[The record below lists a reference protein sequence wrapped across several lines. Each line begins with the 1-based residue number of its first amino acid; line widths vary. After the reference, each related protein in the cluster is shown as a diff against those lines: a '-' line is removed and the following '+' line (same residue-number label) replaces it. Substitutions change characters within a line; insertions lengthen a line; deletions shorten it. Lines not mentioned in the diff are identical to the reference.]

1 MKVNKVCI
9 VGAGVMGSQLAQLMA
24 INGYEVSMT
33 DIEDKFGFTNLAENL
48 DDSVLYLSSN
58 WSAGGIEDEPI

>member
-1 MKVNKVCI
+1 
-9 VGAGVMGSQLAQLMA
+9 
-24 INGYEVSMT
+24 MT